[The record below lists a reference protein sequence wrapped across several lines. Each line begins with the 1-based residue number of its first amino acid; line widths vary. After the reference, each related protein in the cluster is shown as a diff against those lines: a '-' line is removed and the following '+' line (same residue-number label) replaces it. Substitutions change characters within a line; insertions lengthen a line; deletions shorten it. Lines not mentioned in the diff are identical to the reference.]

1 MILGLKISEAK
12 EGCGILRGGSPLGSG
27 EYGLK
32 QILGSGVQSAKKQ
45 RSRMG
50 QDLGWKLRT
59 TILLFMFRYLSV
71 GEAPPTH
78 ALGLFTQFFS

>member
-32 QILGSGVQSAKKQ
+32 QILGSGVQSAKQ

-50 QDLGWKLRT
+50 QGLGWKLRT

-78 ALGLFTQFFS
+78 ALGLFTQLFS